1 LRICK
6 QVRSLGVMIWGEGRS
21 NSTLDNLHH
30 HPARTLSGPG
40 WSPPPPRTMTT
51 FKAALKA
58 DWAPAIESAARF
70 IGMFIACVIV
80 AADWLRFTW
89 QHPWAGL
96 RALEFPGA
104 TSSPNLTT
112 SSPNLAVSSPNL
124 DAAIAA
130 AERCALA
137 FGGNSSEVVDWLLRR
152 QSEAAMQNAMSKLAM
167 LPVTPEPLLLPPA
180 PEPIAPA
187 PAPRKRGRRAT
198 RQPKVAA

>member
-1 LRICK
+1 
-6 QVRSLGVMIWGEGRS
+6 
-21 NSTLDNLHH
+21 
-30 HPARTLSGPG
+30 
-40 WSPPPPRTMTT
+40 MTT

-80 AADWLRFTW
+80 ATDWLRFTW

-104 TSSPNLTT
+104 AASSPNLTT
-112 SSPNLAVSSPNL
+112 RHPNLAVSSPNL
-124 DAAIAA
+124 AVS
-130 AERCALA
+130 LA
-137 FGGNSSEVVDWLLRR
+137 VSSPLSATSSPRSDR
-152 QSEAAMQNAMSKLAM
+152 
-167 LPVTPEPLLLPPA
+167 VTPLLLLPAPAFLLLAPA

-198 RQPKVAA
+198 RQPKVA

>member
-1 LRICK
+1 
-6 QVRSLGVMIWGEGRS
+6 M
-21 NSTLDNLHH
+21 N
-30 HPARTLSGPG
+30 
-40 WSPPPPRTMTT
+40 TT
-51 FKAALKA
+51 IKAALRA
-58 DWAPAIESAARF
+58 DWAPAIESTARA
-70 IGMFIACVIV
+70 IGVAIACVIV

-104 TSSPNLTT
+104 A

-130 AERCALA
+130 TERYALA

-152 QSEAAMQNAMSKLAM
+152 QSEAAMQNAMGKLAM
-167 LPVTPEPLLLPPA
+167 LPATPEPLLLPA
-180 PEPIAPA
+180 ALDPIAPA

-198 RQPKVAA
+198 RQPKVA

>member
-1 LRICK
+1 
-6 QVRSLGVMIWGEGRS
+6 
-21 NSTLDNLHH
+21 
-30 HPARTLSGPG
+30 
-40 WSPPPPRTMTT
+40 MTT

-58 DWAPAIESAARF
+58 DWDPAIESTARA
-70 IGMFIACVIV
+70 IGVAIAVLIV

-104 TSSPNLTT
+104 ASSPNLTT

-124 DAAIAA
+124 AVSLAVSSPLSAASSPRF
-130 AERCALA
+130 ERVA
-137 FGGNSSEVVDWLLRR
+137 
-152 QSEAAMQNAMSKLAM
+152 
-167 LPVTPEPLLLPPA
+167 PLLLLPAPAFLLLAPA

-198 RQPKVAA
+198 RQPKVA

>member
-1 LRICK
+1 
-6 QVRSLGVMIWGEGRS
+6 MIH
-21 NSTLDNLHH
+21 T
-30 HPARTLSGPG
+30 PK
-40 WSPPPPRTMTT
+40 TMNTT
-51 FKAALKA
+51 IKAALRA
-58 DWAPAIESAARF
+58 DWAPAIESTARA
-70 IGMFIACVIV
+70 IGVAVAVLIV

-104 TSSPNLTT
+104 AA

-130 AERCALA
+130 AERYALA

-152 QSEAAMQNAMSKLAM
+152 QSEVAMQNAMSKLAM
-167 LPVTPEPLLLPPA
+167 LAATPEPLLLAPA

-198 RQPKVAA
+198 RQPKVA